1 MMNIGKAEPAD
12 MPSIVDFQ
20 LLMAD
25 ETEKLALDRSLVE
38 KGVAAVFSDPG
49 KGFYL
54 VAREGTRVIAS
65 LMITYEWSDWRAKTV
80 WWIQS
85 LYVIPE
91 KRRQGI
97 FRRMFDWL
105 AERMKQNESI
115 GGIRLYVDKTNLT
128 ARKVYEELGMDGE
141 HYRFYELMKP

>member
-1 MMNIGKAEPAD
+1 MITIGKAELSD
-12 MPSIVDFQ
+12 VSSIVDFQ

-25 ETEKLALDRSLVE
+25 ETEKLSLNRNVVE
-38 KGVAAVFSDPG
+38 KGVSTVFSDPN

-54 VAREGTRVIAS
+54 VAREENRVIAS

-105 AERMKQNESI
+105 VDRTGQDESV
-115 GGIRLYVDKTNLT
+115 GGLKLYVDKSNLP
-128 ARKVYEELGMDGE
+128 AQKVYEDLGFNGE
-141 HYRFYELMKP
+141 HYRFYEYMKP